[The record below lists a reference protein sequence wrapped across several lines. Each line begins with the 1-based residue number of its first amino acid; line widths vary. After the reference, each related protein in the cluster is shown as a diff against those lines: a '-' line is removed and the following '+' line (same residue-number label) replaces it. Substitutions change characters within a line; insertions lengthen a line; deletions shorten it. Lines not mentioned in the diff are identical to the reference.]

1 MMPRRLREFD
11 GRPRNSNGE
20 FAGADT
26 QGIDP
31 MSMHMAYRQPFA
43 PPVAPEAAEAALTPA
58 QKKAKLEQE
67 KKSKLLSVKQFTA
80 IPEHERFN
88 DAVVRAYG
96 RFVKSGLGENRKE
109 AERFNRQLDKAEI
122 RLRGNTYIP
131 EGNLAGGLVGGAAG
145 AIASYKI
152 NPKSLPL
159 SLILGASGGLVG
171 AGLGG
176 LVGSR
181 IEKKHKTY
189 PNGVRFSYA
198 GKLKELS
205 FMKKNG
211 TYATALKE
219 LSAQR
224 QRMIYFAYDEIDN
237 PFLDTR
243 ENVNTNPSYGRFR
256 RNSPF
261 PLDASKDVFA
271 GSSHEAASSYW
282 DRLKRDARSLT
293 RVPFPEHLQPGFIA
307 RVKKLKLKK

>member
-1 MMPRRLREFD
+1 MPRRLREFD

-67 KKSKLLSVKQFTA
+67 KKSKLLSMKQFTA

-88 DAVVRAYG
+88 DAVVRAHG

-122 RLRGNTYIP
+122 RLRGNTYTP

-181 IEKKHKTY
+181 IDKKHKTY
-189 PNGVRFSYA
+189 PNGVKFGCA

-205 FMKKNG
+205 FMKNNG

-224 QRMIYFAYDEIDN
+224 QQMIYFARGDYAIPTLKQEFKTDN
-237 PFLDTR
+237 LGTEATASARGD
-243 ENVNTNPSYGRFR
+243 VAGVQKKMYG
-256 RNSPF
+256 SLSTPEA
-261 PLDASKDVFA
+261 PAL
-271 GSSHEAASSYW
+271 AASRMAYNR
-282 DRLKRDARSLT
+282 RLMAMVVRS
-293 RVPFPEHLQPGFIA
+293 
-307 RVKKLKLKK
+307 KKGPPWGRPM